1 MIVLLLFFYFFPVL
15 FTIIGIICIVT
26 YYKTQKRNELCTCQ
40 TTGKVIKIIKSS
52 RRYGQYGNGST
63 YRRYFRVPCFQYFV
77 NGRAYT
83 VRGYSAKL
91 HPLNSSAPIYYN
103 PFSPDM
109 AHTGEKGPGLKI
121 GISSILSAVLYLIF
135 FGVMSIVLFY
145 LP

>member
-40 TTGKVIKIIKSS
+40 TTGKVIRIDRSGY
-52 RRYGQYGNGST
+52 RGGPTVT
-63 YRRYFRVPCFQYFV
+63 YRCHRVPCFQYFV
-77 NGRAYT
+77 NGCAYT
-83 VRGYSAKL
+83 VQGYSTRL
-91 HPLNSSAPIYYN
+91 YPLGSVATIYYN

-121 GISSILSAVLYLIF
+121 GISFILSAVLYLIF